1 MKHLTLPFKL
11 SLASVGYFDSDH
23 FVAKGK
29 IEITEII
36 DKSVRD
42 SGPETNYDRD
52 ILQSIFIRS
61 IFLGQAPSH
70 GLLKLLSSLYY
81 MCFLQMVKIDIFAYK
96 TMKAMLFFN

>member
-1 MKHLTLPFKL
+1 MPFKL
-11 SLASVGYFDSDH
+11 SLASAGYFDSDH

-52 ILQSIFIRS
+52 TLQSLFIRS
-61 IFLGQAPSH
+61 IFLGQALSH

-81 MCFLQMVKIDIFAYK
+81 VFPSNGQNWYIRLQNHEGNVI
-96 TMKAMLFFN
+96 L